1 MGTNIKATQFLK
13 ECMADAL
20 IKYMSEKD
28 FSKITVNE
36 IAESAGVNRSTW
48 FRNFESKTDALTF
61 KLVQLWNRYANEHNL
76 TERQK
81 YSLSNASDFFAF
93 NYEIRDILKVIYN
106 ADVQSC
112 IYEAFYQ
119 IITAR
124 YKGTVYECYEARFYS
139 YALFG
144 FLGEWINRDFQEKPE
159 EITELYNKIVDSSQ
173 TEHLRG

>member
-1 MGTNIKATQFLK
+1 MFSCGTAI
-13 ECMADAL
+13 
-20 IKYMSEKD
+20 
-28 FSKITVNE
+28 
-36 IAESAGVNRSTW
+36 
-48 FRNFESKTDALTF
+48 
-61 KLVQLWNRYANEHNL
+61 ANEHNL

-159 EITELYNKIVDSSQ
+159 EITELYNKIVDSKADRAFKRIA
-173 TEHLRG
+173 HNKNVIRGPLIVIRKCLHNVDL